1 MRLEAARRMSSLETS
16 RVTRL
21 LIHVDGQTE
30 ESFINEVLAPHLFS
44 FGYVEVSAR
53 IIGSARLRTRRGGI
67 ISWPTARTGILN
79 HLREDPRCLVSTMV
93 DYYGLPQTGTSAWPG
108 RQTAARAAFSD
119 KARSVED
126 ALLADV
132 AKHMGGDFHSNRFV
146 PHVMMHEFEAM
157 LFSDCVAFS
166 RGIGYP
172 SLERQFQAVRDA
184 FKTPEEIDDSPK
196 SAPSKRVQSLVP
208 DYNKPLLGTL
218 AALEIGLDSIRRE
231 CPHFQGWLH
240 RLESGPVPRSD
251 DAQTGPY
258 RATK

>member
-1 MRLEAARRMSSLETS
+1 MSSLETS

-21 LIHVDGQTE
+21 LIHVEGQTE

-53 IIGSARLRTRRGGI
+53 IIGNARQRTRRGGI
-67 ISWPTARTGILN
+67 ITWPTARTGILN
-79 HLREDPRCLVSTMV
+79 HLKEDHRCLVSTMV
-93 DYYGLPQTGTSAWPG
+93 DYYGLPQSGSGAWPG
-108 RQTAARAAFSD
+108 RQAAATTALSN

-126 ALLADV
+126 ALFADV
-132 AKHMGGDFHSNRFV
+132 ARHMGGDFNSHRFV
-146 PHVMMHEFEAM
+146 PYVMMHEFEAM

-166 RGIGYP
+166 RGIGSP
-172 SLERQFQAVRDA
+172 SLEKQFQAVRDA
-184 FKTPEEIDDSPK
+184 FDTPEEIDDSPH
-196 SAPSKRVQSLVP
+196 SAPSKRVQNLVP

-240 RLESGPVPRSD
+240 KLESGPVPGPD
-251 DAQTGPY
+251 DAKTGPDH
-258 RATK
+258 AKK